1 VPRPCKRRRIC
12 EMPKHSSFA
21 PIGESIKNRPVIRLA
36 VDEYETIR
44 LIDLENLNQE
54 ECAKRMGVART
65 TVQAIYNSAR
75 KKLAMC
81 LVEGKELRV
90 DGGDYV
96 LCEGELT
103 GCHCRHCHAGRN
115 NQNSFGGDSS
125 ESSSNL

>member
-1 VPRPCKRRRIC
+1 
-12 EMPKHSSFA
+12 MPKHCSFG
-21 PIGESIKNRPVIRLA
+21 PMGENLQDRPVILLA
-36 VDEYETIR
+36 V
-44 LIDLENLNQE
+44 DLENLNQE
-54 ECAKRMGVART
+54 ECAGRMGVART

-75 KKLAMC
+75 KKLAQC

-103 GCHCRHCHAGRN
+103 GCHCRRCHAGGKN
-115 NQNSFGGDSS
+115 NKLGGGIS